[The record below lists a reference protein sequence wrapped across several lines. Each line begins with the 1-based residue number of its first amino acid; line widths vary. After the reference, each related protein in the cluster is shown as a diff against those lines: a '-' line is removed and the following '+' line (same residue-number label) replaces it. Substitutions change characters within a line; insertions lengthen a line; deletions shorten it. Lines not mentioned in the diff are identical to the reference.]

1 MPGPS
6 VSPPAQST
14 VRLTVLDDHVESRVE
29 ADLRPAVDGG
39 TTPHIRLA
47 FADVERALGFTRK
60 PQGWCRDDLCVPAAA
75 VAALE
80 EAGADAG
87 ADTGTLDVTAFAAL
101 LNRPIAVELD
111 LGAEA
116 GAGADV
122 GPDVGVV
129 AFGVSAADRS
139 AALTG
144 GTAPDFA
151 LPDVHGAE
159 HRLGE
164 LRGRKVALV
173 FWASWCGCRYDL
185 PEWERQH
192 AALAGEGFSVLSVAV
207 DRRIGDAA
215 PWIAEAAPTHP
226 ALVDVDGRVAD
237 QYQLLNV
244 PTVVWIDEEGRIA
257 RPNDTQF
264 ATDLFR
270 SMSGLDSAKALA
282 ALRRWVTTGETGLG
296 GHGVAELTR
305 PSTPERQRART
316 EAACA
321 VWLLRNGHRT
331 AAERHF
337 ATAAELAP
345 EDVTT
350 WRSAMPLLGVDPMGE
365 EYFARRA
372 ELEEAGVPVY
382 RPLPDWQ

>member
-6 VSPPAQST
+6 VPFERGT

-29 ADLRPAVDGG
+29 AEVRPAVDGA
-39 TTPHIRLA
+39 TSHVRLA

-60 PQGWCRDDLCVPAAA
+60 PQGWCRGDLCVPAAV

-80 EAGADAG
+80 EAGATAG
-87 ADTGTLDVTAFAAL
+87 AGTLDVTAFAAL
-101 LNRPIAVELD
+101 LNRPVAMELD
-111 LGAEA
+111 R
-116 GAGADV
+116 GAGS
-122 GPDVGVV
+122 GVV
-129 AFGVSAADRS
+129 AFGVSADDR
-139 AALTG
+139 AATLTG

-151 LPDVHGAE
+151 LPDAHGTE
-159 HRLGE
+159 HRLSE

-207 DRRIGDAA
+207 DRRTEDAA

-226 ALVDVDGRVAD
+226 ALIDVDGRVAD

-270 SMSGLDSAKALA
+270 SMSGLDSAKALD
-282 ALRRWVTTGETGLG
+282 ALRRWVRTGDTGLG
-296 GHGVAELTR
+296 GSAVAELTG
-305 PSTPERQRART
+305 PSTPDRQRART
-316 EAACA
+316 EAALA
-321 VWLLRNGHRT
+321 LWLLRDGHRG

-372 ELEEAGVPVY
+372 ELEEAGVPIY

>member
-1 MPGPS
+1 MHGTS
-6 VSPPAQST
+6 VPPELGT

-29 ADLRPAVDGG
+29 AELRPAADG
-39 TTPHIRLA
+39 TTPHVRLA

-60 PQGWCRDDLCVPAAA
+60 PQGWCRGDLCVPAAA
-75 VAALE
+75 VATLE
-80 EAGADAG
+80 DLGDAG
-87 ADTGTLDVTAFAAL
+87 TGTLDVTAFATL
-101 LNRPIAVELD
+101 LNRPIAMELD
-111 LGAEA
+111 LDAGAEA
-116 GAGADV
+116 GADEGVDV
-122 GPDVGVV
+122 SPDEGVV

-139 AALTG
+139 ATLIG

-192 AALAGEGFSVLSVAV
+192 AALADEGFSVLSVAV
-207 DRRIGDAA
+207 DRRIEDAA

-226 ALVDVDGRVAD
+226 ALIDVDGRVAD
-237 QYQLLNV
+237 RYQLLNV

-282 ALRRWVTTGETGLG
+282 ALRRWVTTGETGLDG
-296 GHGVAELTR
+296 DGIAELTR
-305 PSTPERQRART
+305 PSTPESQRART
-316 EAACA
+316 EAALA
-321 VWLLRNGHRT
+321 LWLLRNGHRS

-337 ATAAELAP
+337 ATAADLAP

-372 ELEEAGVPVY
+372 GLEEAGVPIY

>member
-1 MPGPS
+1 MHGTS
-6 VSPPAQST
+6 VPPELGT

-29 ADLRPAVDGG
+29 AELRPAADGA
-39 TTPHIRLA
+39 TPHVRLA

-60 PQGWCRDDLCVPAAA
+60 PQGWCRGDLCVPTAA

-80 EAGADAG
+80 DLGEAG
-87 ADTGTLDVTAFAAL
+87 TGTLDVTAFAAL
-101 LNRPIAVELD
+101 LNRPVAVELS
-111 LGAEA
+111 LEA
-116 GAGADV
+116 SAGV
-122 GPDVGVV
+122 GPDEGVV

-139 AALTG
+139 ATLTG

-192 AALAGEGFSVLSVAV
+192 AALADEGFSVLSVAV
-207 DRRIGDAA
+207 DRRIEDAA

-226 ALVDVDGRVAD
+226 ALIDVDGRVAD

-270 SMSGLDSAKALA
+270 SMSGLDSTKALA
-282 ALRRWVTTGETGLG
+282 ALRRWVTTGDTGL
-296 GHGVAELTR
+296 HANGVAELTH
-305 PSTPERQRART
+305 PSTPDRQLART
-316 EAACA
+316 EAALA
-321 VWLLRNGHRT
+321 LWLLRNGQQK

-337 ATAAELAP
+337 AAAAELAP

-372 ELEEAGVPVY
+372 GLEEAGVPIY